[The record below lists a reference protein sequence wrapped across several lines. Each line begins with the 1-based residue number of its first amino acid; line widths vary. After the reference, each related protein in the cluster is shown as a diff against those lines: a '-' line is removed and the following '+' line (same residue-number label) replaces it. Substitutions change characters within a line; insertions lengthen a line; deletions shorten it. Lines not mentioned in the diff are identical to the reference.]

1 MGFRGGRYP
10 ASLGENDRDRIVDY
24 FSTTTFEPPLVTDVR
39 IDASYGRR
47 GWSGFLNRCKGTIGA
62 ESGARELRLEMPI
75 DDAEAVS
82 SWRARL
88 WPAHRYLPRPV
99 KTALRR
105 SANRLAAP
113 VSDTPR
119 AASTTHAT
127 PSSVVTGKC
136 ISSRHFDAI
145 GTETCQILF
154 PGRYNDLLEADRHY
168 LCLDRDFSNV
178 DDVLARFRDVPSRLR
193 MVRDAREWALE
204 SQTYVHRVR
213 SLLRVLGAG

>member
-1 MGFRGGRYP
+1 
-10 ASLGENDRDRIVDY
+10 
-24 FSTTTFEPPLVTDVR
+24 
-39 IDASYGRR
+39 
-47 GWSGFLNRCKGTIGA
+47 
-62 ESGARELRLEMPI
+62 MPT

-105 SANRLAAP
+105 GANRFAAP
-113 VSDTPR
+113 VSE
-119 AASTTHAT
+119 AT
-127 PSSVVTGKC
+127 PFTSTALAAPDSIVTGKC

-168 LCLDRDFSNV
+168 LCLDRDFSNI

-193 MVRDAREWALE
+193 MVREAREWALD
-204 SQTYVHRVR
+204 SQTYAHRVR
-213 SLLRVLGAG
+213 SLLRALGTG